1 MKNIIKICAVL
12 LCFSLALCIG
22 IFAAEKTVYVLQGAE
37 SAGSGTE
44 ASPYN
49 TFSAAMTALG
59 GEGGTVV
66 LLGTTSLDGTV
77 VPEQS
82 ANLTITAS
90 GSGEITLAEDLKFE
104 KNTNSN
110 LITVDCPITVTAGS
124 AAIFGGFNSIT
135 FTNKCTVTGT
145 LDFYGG
151 ADSEVNDSAGWN
163 YVVAAN
169 SDNQDIITE
178 IAYSITVKGG
188 TFRYFAGGN
197 RRADRKSIIGSI
209 AAPIEITVD
218 GGTFGT
224 SVPFTADSP
233 IKNTQAFSISGMSLL
248 ADDATL
254 VINGGTFNVPIY
266 AQGYLGELCTNASG
280 GSQITKSDKKYYV
293 LDGDVSI
300 NVNGG
305 NINGCEISAFQNGS
319 GYAPLLR
326 GNFTLTVSDK
336 ATLASKILFDATQV
350 KAYSGSTNSAKLVY
364 PASSNAIYKR
374 FDLVNNEKKTY
385 TEPLRIACVGDSIT
399 QGYGTTASS
408 ETDSYP
414 AQLLTYLSG
423 AEGKARIGG
432 RDVIVANYG
441 CSSTR
446 VMDYGRQCYRDM
458 LAFPISSEET
468 DADIVIIGLGT
479 NDSGYASTI
488 ISQHEHF
495 KDDYETLLTAYGK
508 CADTDNIFGTTAIYR
523 NNRDGMFSLGA
534 INVRSMQKEVI
545 SALAA
550 NDNRYACIDLY
561 ALTLDIALE
570 GKLLSSDLLHPDTAG
585 YTLYMQ
591 TVADAI
597 IDGKRT
603 VEGFELEDIYVS
615 ADGSNNSEC
624 TQENPTNNLAIA
636 FARAADN
643 STLHVSGR
651 LNVTLPGDLYCLFTP
666 KVESFS
672 IIGETDDA
680 AIVISGKL
688 VQIMSDFTAD
698 KIELST
704 TAANSIMIQ
713 LGYNNVTLG
722 KDFKTLESNVALLAG
737 GYVSFKGTIKDNY
750 YTLPEYVSS
759 DKDCVINVNGGTYKY
774 IVGGNYMYYGDSK
787 IGTYSGDMTFNIG
800 EGVNVLYHSYNSA
813 AGMNYVT
820 GSITMNVG
828 SWASGKDVRDYSLR
842 TDTPA
847 SAYEPVNNTGT
858 VTVNVASGV
867 NAKPV
872 LMGDFN
878 GDRKVALDDLLLMR
892 KYMLNGNFNNASSY
906 FKRSEIRLSDVA
918 AAAIRLSK

>member
-1 MKNIIKICAVL
+1 MKNVIKICAVL
-12 LCFSLALCIG
+12 VCFSLALCIG
-22 IFAAEKTVYVLQGAE
+22 IFAADNTVYVLQGAE
-37 SAGSGTE
+37 SAGSGTSE
-44 ASPYN
+44 SPYN
-49 TFSAAMTALG
+49 TFTAATKALAG
-59 GEGGTVV
+59 NGGTIV
-66 LLGTTSLDGTV
+66 LLGTTELGGTV

-90 GSGEITLAEDLKFE
+90 GSGKITLAKDLKFA

-110 LITVDCPITVTAGS
+110 LITIDTPITVTASS

-135 FTNKCTVTGT
+135 FTDKCAVTGT

-151 ADSEVNDSAGWN
+151 NDCEVNDSAGWN

-178 IAYSITVKGG
+178 IAYNITVKGG

-280 GSQITKSDKKYYV
+280 GSQITKSDKKYYA

-300 NVNGG
+300 SVNGG

-326 GNFTLTVSDK
+326 GDFTLNVSDK
-336 ATLASKILFDATQV
+336 ATLASEILFDATQV
-350 KAYSGSTNSAKLVY
+350 KAYSGSTNSAKLIY
-364 PASSNAIYKR
+364 PASSDAVYKR
-374 FDLVNNEKKTY
+374 FDLVNGVEKTY
-385 TEPLRIACVGDSIT
+385 EEPLRIACVGDSIT
-399 QGYGTTASS
+399 QGYGTTSSS

-423 AEGKARIGG
+423 TEGKARIDGK
-432 RDVIVANYG
+432 DIIVANYG

-458 LAFPISSEET
+458 LAFPLSSEET

-479 NDSGYASTI
+479 NDSLQTSI
-488 ISQHEHF
+488 NVSQHEHF

-508 CADTDNIFGTTAIYR
+508 CADTDGIYGTTAIYR
-523 NNRDGMFSLGA
+523 GGKYALGA
-534 INVRSMQKEVI
+534 VSVRALQKEVLASL
-545 SALAA
+545 SAK
-550 NDNRYACIDLY
+550 DKRYVCVDLY
-561 ALTLDIALE
+561 ALTLEMALD
-570 GKLLSSDLLHPDTAG
+570 GSLLSSDQLHPGTAG
-585 YTLYMQ
+585 YKLYMY
-591 TVADAI
+591 TIADAI
-597 IDGKRT
+597 FDGKCT
-603 VEGFELEDIYVS
+603 VPNFELSDIYISSDGKNVS
-615 ADGSNNSEC
+615 AC
-624 TQENPTNNLAIA
+624 TKENPTNNMSIA
-636 FARAADN
+636 LARAGAD

-651 LNVTLPGDLYCLFTP
+651 VEALLPENMYCLFMP
-666 KVESFS
+666 KVDSFS
-672 IIGETDDA
+672 VVGETSDA
-680 AIVISGKL
+680 AISTNGKL
-688 VQIMSDFTAD
+688 VQIQSDFTAD

-704 TAANSIMIQ
+704 TATNSIMIQ

-722 KDFKTLESNVALLAG
+722 KGFKTLESNVALLVG
-737 GYVSFKGTIKDNY
+737 GYVSFSSEIKDNY
-750 YTLPEYVSS
+750 YTTPEYVSS
-759 DKDCVINVNGGTYKY
+759 DKDCVINVNGGTYQY
-774 IVGGNYMYYGDSK
+774 ILGGNYLYYGNSK
-787 IGTYSGDMTFNIG
+787 IGTYSGDMIFNIG
-800 EGVNVLYHSYNSA
+800 ENVNVLYHSYSCA

-828 SWASGKDVRDYSLR
+828 SWADGKEIRDYVMR
-842 TDTPA
+842 GDTPIT
-847 SAYEPVNNTGT
+847 SYEPVNNTGT
-858 VTVNVASGV
+858 VTINVASGV

-872 LMGDFN
+872 LMCDFN
-878 GDRKVALDDLLLMR
+878 GDKKVGLDDLLIMR
-892 KYMLNGNFNNASSY
+892 KYMLNGDFDKSASY
-906 FKRSEIRLSDVA
+906 FRKSEIRLSDVA